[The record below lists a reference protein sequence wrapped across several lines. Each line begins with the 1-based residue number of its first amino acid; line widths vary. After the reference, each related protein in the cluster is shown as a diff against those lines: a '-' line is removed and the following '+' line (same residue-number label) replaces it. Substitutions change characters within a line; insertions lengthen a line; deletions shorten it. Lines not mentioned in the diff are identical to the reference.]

1 MAVWRWYL
9 AVCAACA
16 VVYNLVPS
24 DPVQAVIASTV
35 HFSGVLV
42 IHLGVRRY
50 RPALRWPWYALA
62 ASTGLFAAGEV
73 AYWLQ
78 VVLLRQDVFPSVA
91 DALYAPSNLAL
102 IAGLL
107 GFARAR
113 RTTWDRPGLLD
124 AAILSTGATMLAW
137 LYLIAPTARLGDLTT
152 FGRAVSLAYPILD
165 LAALAVLLRV
175 AIGSGR
181 RPPPYRM
188 LVIGV
193 VLLLATDITYTLL
206 ELHDTYAAGGLMDVG
221 WMVTHVMFG
230 TAALHPA
237 MSAVS
242 QATPPADGMISRGRL
257 VALAGA
263 GLMAPLVLT
272 IEWLRDDDQLDV
284 PVVVGGSVLLFLL
297 VMARLHGVV
306 GLLAKSL
313 DVARGQAYTDQL
325 TGLANRRHFHSR
337 WEQALSDDGGGPT
350 ALLYVDL
357 DGFKA
362 VNDTLGHESGDAVL
376 EAVAERIR
384 SVVRERDL
392 VARLGGDEFAV
403 ILPGATDEQAAG
415 IAARIVGVVAEPIP
429 VRGLPVSVGA
439 SIGVITAPSGADPET
454 EIKRADT
461 AMYAAKA
468 AGRGRVYQS

>member
-9 AVCAACA
+9 AVCAVCA
-16 VVYNLVPS
+16 VVYNLIPS
-24 DPVQAVIASTV
+24 DPVQAVIATLV
-35 HFSGVLV
+35 HLSGVATIL
-42 IHLGVRRY
+42 LGVRRH

-62 ASTGLFAAGEV
+62 ANVGLFAAGDV

-78 VVLLRQDVFPSVA
+78 TVLLGQDVFPSVA
-91 DALYAPSNLAL
+91 DAFYVPSNLAL

-107 GFARAR
+107 GLARAR

-137 LYLIAPTARLGDLTT
+137 LYLIAPTARLGDLTV
-152 FGRAVSLAYPILD
+152 FGRAVSLTYPILD

-181 RPPPYRM
+181 RPAPYRM

-193 VLLLATDITYTLL
+193 VVLLATDVTYTLL
-206 ELHDTYAAGGLMDVG
+206 ELHDNYAAGGLMDVG
-221 WMVTHVMFG
+221 WMVTHVLFG

-237 MSAVS
+237 MASVS
-242 QATPPADGMISRGRL
+242 QATPPPDGMIGRGRL
-257 VALAGA
+257 LALAVA

-272 IEWLRDDDQLDV
+272 IEWILGDPLDI

-306 GLLAKSL
+306 GLLAASL

-325 TGLANRRHFHSR
+325 TGLANRRHFHNR
-337 WEQALSDDGGGPT
+337 WEQALTDGGGPT

-362 VNDTLGHESGDAVL
+362 VNDTLGHETGDAVL
-376 EAVAERIR
+376 ETVAGRIR
-384 SVVRERDL
+384 QTVRDTDL

-403 ILPGATDEQAAG
+403 ILPGATDEQAVA
-415 IAARIVGVVAEPIP
+415 IATRIVDAVAEPIE
-429 VRGLPVSVGA
+429 VRGLPVGVGA
-439 SIGVITAPSGADPET
+439 SIGVITAPSGADPES

-468 AGRGRVYQS
+468 AGRGRVHQT